1 MSDREPTDR
10 YLSPAEAKLFY
21 DCLGSRQDW
30 QGFFENPAIK
40 EMVAHAAFDSA
51 HWVFE
56 FGCGT
61 GALASRLLQHH
72 LPADARYV
80 GFDIS
85 ATMVSLAQKRLKP
98 WTERT
103 RVYLSDGSPRI
114 PERDHS
120 FDRFIST
127 YVFDILPAD
136 FIDQLLQEA
145 GRLLVPEGKLC
156 LASMTFG
163 ATPLS
168 RAVCCGWQ
176 RVWQFRPGIVGGC
189 RPILLSGYLSSE
201 SRNVDHG
208 TKVTSWGI
216 TSEVLVASGR

>member
-1 MSDREPTDR
+1 VSDREPTGR

-21 DCLGSRQDW
+21 DCLGARQDW

-85 ATMVSLAQKRLKP
+85 RYDGLACAEAAQAVDGTHTRL
-98 WTERT
+98 
-103 RVYLSDGSPRI
+103 
-114 PERDHS
+114 
-120 FDRFIST
+120 
-127 YVFDILPAD
+127 
-136 FIDQLLQEA
+136 
-145 GRLLVPEGKLC
+145 
-156 LASMTFG
+156 
-163 ATPLS
+163 
-168 RAVCCGWQ
+168 
-176 RVWQFRPGIVGGC
+176 
-189 RPILLSGYLSSE
+189 SE
-201 SRNVDHG
+201 
-208 TKVTSWGI
+208 
-216 TSEVLVASGR
+216 